1 MRSLLPTL
9 LAAAAVLTSA
19 GPATAQQTALPI
31 TTPQEVFTAY
41 QAICLAQPGDLDK
54 QIATATAA
62 PFNYVLKETTAD
74 GSMRFE
80 NGKTF
85 VAVRRNAQYH
95 FCMAGGRMDP
105 TVSRGS
111 IEAVSL
117 PVLDKLGSRSTDQRG
132 NTVWVDPA
140 KPGSILMYSQI
151 DQGPIR
157 ISSWL
162 SGVSVVGQK

>member
-1 MRSLLPTL
+1 VRSLLPSL
-9 LAAAAVLTSA
+9 LTAAAALALS
-19 GPATAQQTALPI
+19 GPAAAQQTALPVI
-31 TTPQEVFTAY
+31 QPDEVFTAY
-41 QAICLAQPGDLDK
+41 RAICLANPGDLDK
-54 QIATATAA
+54 QVATAKAA

-85 VAVRRNAQYH
+85 VAMRRNAQYH
-95 FCMAGGRMDP
+95 FCMTGGRMDP
-105 TVSRGS
+105 TVTRES
-111 IEAVSL
+111 IEAVGNAE
-117 PVLDKLGSRSTDQRG
+117 LDKLGSRNTDQRG

-151 DQGPIR
+151 DKGPTR

-162 SGVSVVGQK
+162 SGVSVEKK

>member
-9 LAAAAVLTSA
+9 LAAAAVLSFA
-19 GPATAQQTALPI
+19 GPAAAQQTALPI
-31 TTPQEVFTAY
+31 TSPQDVFTAY
-41 QAICLAQPGDLDK
+41 QAVCLANPGDLDK
-54 QIATATAA
+54 QVATAKAA
-62 PFNYVLKETTAD
+62 PFNYVLKETSAD

-80 NGKTF
+80 NGQTF
-85 VAVRRNAQYH
+85 VAMRRNAQYH

-105 TVSRGS
+105 TVTRES
-111 IEAVSL
+111 IEAVGNAA
-117 PVLDKLGSRSTDQRG
+117 LDKLGSRMTDPRG

-151 DQGPIR
+151 DKGPIR

-162 SGVSVVGQK
+162 SGVSVEKK

>member
-19 GPATAQQTALPI
+19 GPAAAQQTALPI
-31 TTPQEVFTAY
+31 TTPQDVFTAY
-41 QAICLAQPGDLDK
+41 QAICLANPGDLDK
-54 QIATATAA
+54 QIATAKAA
-62 PFNYVLKETTAD
+62 PFNYELKETSAD

-80 NGKTF
+80 NGQTF
-85 VAVRRNAQYH
+85 VAMRRNAQYH
-95 FCMAGGRMDP
+95 FCMAGGRMDS
-105 TVSRGS
+105 TVTRES
-111 IEAVSL
+111 IEAVGS
-117 PVLDKLGSRSTDQRG
+117 PVLDKLGRHMTDPRG

-151 DQGPIR
+151 DKGPIR

-162 SGVSVVGQK
+162 SGVSVEKQ